1 MNSFKVEGGVRLSG
15 EVFPQG
21 AKNEALQILCAV
33 LLTPETVTVKIEIN
47 GVVYPVS
54 CMTGEED
61 RLIDSS
67 KEVNK
72 VIASLSNVSE
82 TIGETRLLAMTSL
95 ILADKLIEQENT
107 SENNNLNELINW
119 LEKATERMNKV
130 AKLLENK

>member
-1 MNSFKVEGGVRLSG
+1 MS
-15 EVFPQG
+15 
-21 AKNEALQILCAV
+21 
-33 LLTPETVTVKIEIN
+33 ETVTVKIEIN

-54 CMTGEED
+54 CMSGEED
-61 RLIDSS
+61 RLIESS

-82 TIGETRLLAMTSL
+82 TVGESRLLAITSL
-95 ILADKLIEQENT
+95 ILADKFIAQEYN
-107 SENNNLNELINW
+107 SDNNNNDIVRELVNW

>member
-1 MNSFKVEGGVRLSG
+1 MS
-15 EVFPQG
+15 
-21 AKNEALQILCAV
+21 EA
-33 LLTPETVTVKIEIN
+33 VTVKIEIN

-54 CMTGEED
+54 CMAGEED
-61 RLIDSS
+61 RLVESAR
-67 KEVNK
+67 EVNK

-95 ILADKLIEQENT
+95 ILADKLIEQENNYD
-107 SENNNLNELINW
+107 NNNLNELINW

>member
-1 MNSFKVEGGVRLSG
+1 MS
-15 EVFPQG
+15 
-21 AKNEALQILCAV
+21 
-33 LLTPETVTVKIEIN
+33 ETVTVKIEIN

-54 CMTGEED
+54 CMTGEEK
-61 RLIDSS
+61 RLIESS
-67 KEVNK
+67 KEGNK

-82 TIGETRLLAMTSL
+82 SIGETRLLAMTSL

-107 SENNNLNELINW
+107 YDNNNLNELINW

>member
-1 MNSFKVEGGVRLSG
+1 MS
-15 EVFPQG
+15 
-21 AKNEALQILCAV
+21 
-33 LLTPETVTVKIEIN
+33 ETVIVKIEIN

-61 RLIDSS
+61 RLIKSS

-72 VIASLSNVSE
+72 VISSLSKVSE

-107 SENNNLNELINW
+107 SDNNNLNELINW

>member
-1 MNSFKVEGGVRLSG
+1 MS
-15 EVFPQG
+15 
-21 AKNEALQILCAV
+21 
-33 LLTPETVTVKIEIN
+33 ETVTVKIEIN

-61 RLIDSS
+61 RLIESS

-72 VIASLSNVSE
+72 VISSLSSLSE
-82 TIGETRLLAMTSL
+82 TIGETRLLAMASL
-95 ILADKLIEQENT
+95 ILADKLIEQKNT
-107 SENNNLNELINW
+107 KNANNNMNELVIW

>member
-1 MNSFKVEGGVRLSG
+1 MS
-15 EVFPQG
+15 
-21 AKNEALQILCAV
+21 
-33 LLTPETVTVKIEIN
+33 ETVTVKIEIN

-61 RLIDSS
+61 RLIESS

-95 ILADKLIEQENT
+95 ILADKLIEQENNYD
-107 SENNNLNELINW
+107 NNNLNELINW

-130 AKLLENK
+130 AKLLEKK

>member
-1 MNSFKVEGGVRLSG
+1 MS
-15 EVFPQG
+15 
-21 AKNEALQILCAV
+21 
-33 LLTPETVTVKIEIN
+33 ETVTVKIEIN

-54 CMTGEED
+54 CMIGEED
-61 RLIDSS
+61 RLIESS

-72 VIASLSNVSE
+72 VISSLSKVSE

-107 SENNNLNELINW
+107 SDNNNLNELINW

>member
-1 MNSFKVEGGVRLSG
+1 MS
-15 EVFPQG
+15 
-21 AKNEALQILCAV
+21 
-33 LLTPETVTVKIEIN
+33 ETVTVKIEIN

-61 RLIDSS
+61 RLIESS

-95 ILADKLIEQENT
+95 ILADQLIEQENT
-107 SENNNLNELINW
+107 SDNNNLNELINW

>member
-1 MNSFKVEGGVRLSG
+1 MS
-15 EVFPQG
+15 
-21 AKNEALQILCAV
+21 
-33 LLTPETVTVKIEIN
+33 ETVTVKIEIN

-61 RLIDSS
+61 RLIESS
-67 KEVNK
+67 NEVNK
-72 VIASLSNVSE
+72 VISSLSKVSE

-107 SENNNLNELINW
+107 YDNNNLNELINW

>member
-1 MNSFKVEGGVRLSG
+1 MS
-15 EVFPQG
+15 
-21 AKNEALQILCAV
+21 
-33 LLTPETVTVKIEIN
+33 ETVTVKIEIN

-54 CMTGEED
+54 CMAGEED
-61 RLIDSS
+61 RLIKSS

-82 TIGETRLLAMTSL
+82 TIGETRLLAMATL
-95 ILADKLIEQENT
+95 ILADQLIEKNVTNT
-107 SENNNLNELINW
+107 NNNMKEFVNW

>member
-1 MNSFKVEGGVRLSG
+1 MS
-15 EVFPQG
+15 
-21 AKNEALQILCAV
+21 
-33 LLTPETVTVKIEIN
+33 ETVTVKIEIN

-61 RLIDSS
+61 RLIESS

-72 VIASLSNVSE
+72 VIESLSNVSE

-95 ILADKLIEQENT
+95 ILADKLIEKENI
-107 SENNNLNELINW
+107 SDNNNLNELINW

>member
-1 MNSFKVEGGVRLSG
+1 MS
-15 EVFPQG
+15 
-21 AKNEALQILCAV
+21 
-33 LLTPETVTVKIEIN
+33 ETITVKIEIN

-61 RLIDSS
+61 RLIESS

-72 VIASLSNVSE
+72 VISSLSNVSE

-107 SENNNLNELINW
+107 SDNNNLNELINW

>member
-1 MNSFKVEGGVRLSG
+1 MS
-15 EVFPQG
+15 
-21 AKNEALQILCAV
+21 
-33 LLTPETVTVKIEIN
+33 ETVTVKIEIN

-54 CMTGEED
+54 CMTGEEN
-61 RLIDSS
+61 RLIESS

-72 VIASLSNVSE
+72 VISSLSNVSE

-95 ILADKLIEQENT
+95 ILADKLIERENIT
-107 SENNNLNELINW
+107 NENNNDDDMNKLVNW

>member
-1 MNSFKVEGGVRLSG
+1 MS
-15 EVFPQG
+15 
-21 AKNEALQILCAV
+21 
-33 LLTPETVTVKIEIN
+33 ETVTVKIEIN

-61 RLIDSS
+61 RLIASS

-72 VIASLSNVSE
+72 IIASLSNVSE
-82 TIGETRLLAMTSL
+82 TIGETRLLAMASL
-95 ILADKLIEQENT
+95 ILADQLIEKENMT
-107 SENNNLNELINW
+107 DANNNMNELVNW

>member
-1 MNSFKVEGGVRLSG
+1 MS
-15 EVFPQG
+15 
-21 AKNEALQILCAV
+21 
-33 LLTPETVTVKIEIN
+33 ETVTVKIEIN

-61 RLIDSS
+61 RLIESS

-95 ILADKLIEQENT
+95 ILADKLMDREKT
-107 SENNNLNELINW
+107 SDNNNLNELINW

>member
-1 MNSFKVEGGVRLSG
+1 MS
-15 EVFPQG
+15 
-21 AKNEALQILCAV
+21 
-33 LLTPETVTVKIEIN
+33 ETVTVKIEIN

-61 RLIDSS
+61 RLIESS

-107 SENNNLNELINW
+107 LENNNLNDLINW
-119 LEKATERMNKV
+119 LEKATQRMNKV

>member
-1 MNSFKVEGGVRLSG
+1 MS
-15 EVFPQG
+15 
-21 AKNEALQILCAV
+21 
-33 LLTPETVTVKIEIN
+33 ETVTVKIEIN

-54 CMTGEED
+54 CISGEED
-61 RLIDSS
+61 RLIESS

-95 ILADKLIEQENT
+95 ILADKFIAQEHT
-107 SENNNLNELINW
+107 ADNNDINELVNW
-119 LEKATERMNKV
+119 LEKAIERMNKV

>member
-1 MNSFKVEGGVRLSG
+1 MSD
-15 EVFPQG
+15 
-21 AKNEALQILCAV
+21 
-33 LLTPETVTVKIEIN
+33 TVTVKIEIN

-61 RLIDSS
+61 RLIESS

>member
-1 MNSFKVEGGVRLSG
+1 MS
-15 EVFPQG
+15 
-21 AKNEALQILCAV
+21 
-33 LLTPETVTVKIEIN
+33 ETVTVKIEIN

-54 CMTGEED
+54 CMTGEEN
-61 RLIDSS
+61 RLIESS

-107 SENNNLNELINW
+107 YDNNNLNELINW

>member
-1 MNSFKVEGGVRLSG
+1 MS
-15 EVFPQG
+15 
-21 AKNEALQILCAV
+21 
-33 LLTPETVTVKIEIN
+33 ETVTVKIEIN

-54 CMTGEED
+54 CVTGEED
-61 RLIDSS
+61 RLIESS

-72 VIASLSNVSE
+72 VIESLSNVSE
-82 TIGETRLLAMTSL
+82 IIGETRLLAMTSL

-107 SENNNLNELINW
+107 SDNNNLNELINW

>member
-1 MNSFKVEGGVRLSG
+1 MS
-15 EVFPQG
+15 
-21 AKNEALQILCAV
+21 
-33 LLTPETVTVKIEIN
+33 ETVTVKIEIN

-61 RLIDSS
+61 RLIESS

-72 VIASLSNVSE
+72 VISSLSNVSE
-82 TIGETRLLAMTSL
+82 TIGETRLLAMASL
-95 ILADKLIEQENT
+95 ILADKLIEQKNT
-107 SENNNLNELINW
+107 SDNNNLYELINW

>member
-1 MNSFKVEGGVRLSG
+1 MS
-15 EVFPQG
+15 
-21 AKNEALQILCAV
+21 EA
-33 LLTPETVTVKIEIN
+33 VTVKIEIN

-54 CMTGEED
+54 CMAGEEN
-61 RLIDSS
+61 RLKESA

-95 ILADKLIEQENT
+95 ILADKLIEKENT
-107 SENNNLNELINW
+107 KDVNNNMNELVNW
-119 LEKATERMNKV
+119 LEKNTERMNKV

>member
-1 MNSFKVEGGVRLSG
+1 MS
-15 EVFPQG
+15 
-21 AKNEALQILCAV
+21 
-33 LLTPETVTVKIEIN
+33 ETVTVKIEIN

-61 RLIDSS
+61 RLIESS

-107 SENNNLNELINW
+107 SDNNNLNELINW

-130 AKLLENK
+130 ANLLENK

>member
-1 MNSFKVEGGVRLSG
+1 MS
-15 EVFPQG
+15 
-21 AKNEALQILCAV
+21 
-33 LLTPETVTVKIEIN
+33 ETVTVKIEIN

-61 RLIDSS
+61 RLIESS

-72 VIASLSNVSE
+72 VIESLSNVSE

-107 SENNNLNELINW
+107 SDNNNLNELINW

>member
-1 MNSFKVEGGVRLSG
+1 MS
-15 EVFPQG
+15 
-21 AKNEALQILCAV
+21 
-33 LLTPETVTVKIEIN
+33 ETVTVKIEIN

-61 RLIDSS
+61 RLIESS

-72 VIASLSNVSE
+72 VISSLSKVSE

-107 SENNNLNELINW
+107 SDNYNLNELINW

>member
-1 MNSFKVEGGVRLSG
+1 MS
-15 EVFPQG
+15 
-21 AKNEALQILCAV
+21 
-33 LLTPETVTVKIEIN
+33 ETVTVKIEIN

-54 CMTGEED
+54 CMSGEED
-61 RLIDSS
+61 RLIQSS

-95 ILADKLIEQENT
+95 ILADKFIAQEHNADK
-107 SENNNLNELINW
+107 NDINELVNW
-119 LEKATERMNKV
+119 LEKAIERMNKV

>member
-1 MNSFKVEGGVRLSG
+1 ML
-15 EVFPQG
+15 
-21 AKNEALQILCAV
+21 EA
-33 LLTPETVTVKIEIN
+33 VTVKIEIN

-54 CMTGEED
+54 CMAGEED
-61 RLIDSS
+61 RLIESA

-95 ILADKLIEQENT
+95 ILADKLIEKENKT
-107 SENNNLNELINW
+107 IVNHNMNELVNW
-119 LEKATERMNKV
+119 LEKNTVRMNKV

>member
-1 MNSFKVEGGVRLSG
+1 MS
-15 EVFPQG
+15 
-21 AKNEALQILCAV
+21 
-33 LLTPETVTVKIEIN
+33 ETVTVKIEIN

-54 CMTGEED
+54 CMSGEED
-61 RLIDSS
+61 RLIESS

-72 VIASLSNVSE
+72 VISSLSKVSE

-107 SENNNLNELINW
+107 SDNNNLNELINW